1 MKATNGRAKRLF
13 AVMAAAG
20 LVSTAVMA
28 AGATSATA
36 AASCDKSKIKL
47 VQSGRGLE
55 NPYYVAVNK
64 GSEAFAKS
72 VGLTSQWISSD
83 GDSQKQLSQI
93 TSILAESGACT
104 VLNVDPNESSILPA
118 ILDAAKAAGAH
129 VVVQWNR
136 PSGVTP
142 LKYGTTFTTFMSE
155 DGNAQGYAI
164 AIALFKA
171 MGGKGNIVAL
181 QGMLDNTVA
190 QSRFLG
196 LKRAMKEYPKI
207 KLLAD
212 QTAKWDQNEGQK
224 VMGTFLTK
232 YGKQINGVWTANDSM
247 GLGALQALRAKKR
260 TDVGVVGID
269 GLDLAMKEI
278 AAGNGK
284 SGYIATTASNA
295 HIQGGY
301 GLAIGYA
308 AATGSWDPATAKPEQ
323 RAFYLKTV
331 IATKANVA
339 VMSKDRSIGM
349 KFTNIWDAI
358 GSVIPENV

>member
-1 MKATNGRAKRLF
+1 MKVSTGRTKRLV
-13 AVMAAAG
+13 AAIASVGLASTVIMTVGVTPASAAA
-20 LVSTAVMA
+20 
-28 AGATSATA
+28 
-36 AASCDKSKIKL
+36 CEKSKIKL

-64 GSEAFAKS
+64 GSAAFAKS
-72 VGLTSQWISSD
+72 VGLEHQWISSE

-93 TSILAESGACT
+93 TSILAESGNCA
-104 VLNVDPNESSILPA
+104 VINVDPNESSILPA
-118 ILDAAKAAGAH
+118 ILDAAKEAGAH

-136 PSGVTP
+136 PAGVTP
-142 LKYGTTFTTFMSE
+142 LKYGTTFTSFMSE

-164 AIALFKA
+164 AVALFKA
-171 MGGKGNIVAL
+171 MKGKGKIVAL

-190 QSRFLG
+190 QSRFKG

-224 VMGTFLTK
+224 VMQTMLTK
-232 YGKQINGVWTANDSM
+232 YGKKIKGVWTANDSM
-247 GLGALQALRAKKR
+247 GLGALQALKAKKR

-269 GLDLAMKEI
+269 GLELAMKEI
-278 AAGNGK
+278 KAGNGK
-284 SGYIATTASNA
+284 TGFIATTASNA

-308 AATGSWDPATAKPEQ
+308 AATGSWDPAKAKPEE

-331 IATKANVA
+331 IATKKNVDA
-339 VMSKDRSIGM
+339 ASKDLSIGM
-349 KFTNIWDAI
+349 KFTDIWDAI
-358 GSVIPENV
+358 GSVIPETA

>member
-1 MKATNGRAKRLF
+1 MKASKGSIKRFLI
-13 AVMAAAG
+13 AVTTAG
-20 LVSTAVMA
+20 LVSTTLMTV
-28 AGATSATA
+28 GTTSASA
-36 AASCDKSKIKL
+36 ATCDKSKIKL

-64 GSEAFAKS
+64 GAAAFAKS
-72 VGLTSQWISSD
+72 VGLEHQWISSE

-93 TSILAESGACT
+93 TSIIAEAGPCA
-104 VLNVDPNESSILPA
+104 VINVDPNESSILPA
-118 ILDAAKAAGAH
+118 ILDAAKAAGSH

-136 PSGVTP
+136 PAGVTP
-142 LKYGTTFTTFMSE
+142 LKYGNTFVAFMSE

-164 AIALFKA
+164 AIELFKA

-190 QSRFLG
+190 QSRFAG

-224 VMGTFLTK
+224 VMQTMITK
-232 YGKQINGVWTANDSM
+232 YGKKINGVWTANDSM

-260 TDVGVVGID
+260 TDVAVVGID
-269 GLDLAMKEI
+269 GLDQAFKEI

-284 SGYIATTASNA
+284 SGFIATTASNA

-308 AATGSWDPATAKPEQ
+308 VATGAFDLAKAKPEQ

-331 IATKANVA
+331 LGTKKNVA
-339 VMSKDRSIGM
+339 AVSKDQSVGM
-349 KFTNIWDAI
+349 KFTNIWNAI